1 MNLLNTKRI
10 KRFVLL
16 KLIPKMKKLCLYLS
30 FILLTVN
37 VFAQSATTPVYKII
51 IKGGRV
57 IDAKNN
63 INELMDVAIQD
74 GKIAKVAKNIDPAL
88 GAQIVKADGMLVTP
102 GLIDLHAHVFWGT
115 EPEHYLSNGLVSVT
129 PDGFSF
135 RSGVTTMVDAG
146 GAGYKSFD
154 TFKRNIIDRSQTR
167 ILSFLNIVGEG
178 MRGGE
183 YEQDISDMDV
193 KLVAQKAIDNKEYVV
208 GFKLAHFANPDWTP
222 VKRIVE
228 AGTIAKMPVMIDF
241 GGGNLPIQELYANYL
256 RPGDIYT
263 HAYTELKG
271 RDPVVDLNT
280 RQLRPFVLEAQKKG
294 ILFDVGFGGGSF
306 AYSQALPAV
315 KAGFYPDLMGTD
327 LHIGSMNGAM
337 KDQLNVLS
345 VFVGMGMDI
354 PSVISRSTWL
364 PAKAIQREELGH
376 LSEGAI
382 ADVAILTVREGKF
395 GFRDITGNR
404 QTGTKKF
411 ECEMTIKGGRIMYDL
426 NAIASNP
433 VAKR

>member
-1 MNLLNTKRI
+1 MRKIYLVLAYFCLALNA
-10 KRFVLL
+10 
-16 KLIPKMKKLCLYLS
+16 
-30 FILLTVN
+30 N
-37 VFAQSATTPVYKII
+37 AQSVANPIYKII

-63 INELMDVAIQD
+63 INDVLDVAIQD
-74 GKIAKVAKNIDPAL
+74 GKIAKIAKNIDASL
-88 GAQIVKADGMLVTP
+88 GAQIVNAAGMYVTP

-115 EPEHYLSNGLVSVT
+115 EPNHYLSNGLIGVT

-146 GAGYKSFD
+146 GAGWKSFD
-154 TFKRNIIDRSQTR
+154 LFKKNVINTSQTR
-167 ILSFLNIVGEG
+167 ILSLLNIVGEG

-183 YEQDISDMDV
+183 FEQDLNDMDA
-193 KLVAQKAIDNKEYVV
+193 KMTAKTALDNKEYVV

-222 VKRIVE
+222 VQRIVE

-241 GGGNLPIQELYANYL
+241 GGGNLPIEELYTKYL

-271 RDPVVDLNT
+271 RDPVVDLTT
-280 RQLRPFVLEAQKKG
+280 RQLRPFVLTAQKKG

-306 AYSQALPAV
+306 AFAQAIPAI
-315 KAGFYPDLMGTD
+315 KAGFYPDMMGTD
-327 LHIGSMNGAM
+327 LHTGSMNGAM

-345 VFVGMGMDI
+345 VFLALGMDI
-354 PSVISRSTWL
+354 PSVISRATWI
-364 PAKAIQREELGH
+364 PAKAIHREELGN

-382 ADVAILTVREGKF
+382 ADVAVLSIRKGKF
-395 GFRDITGNR
+395 GFRDIANAR
-404 QTGTKKF
+404 KDGTQKF
-411 ECEMTIKGGRIMYDL
+411 ECEMTIKGGQIMYDL
-426 NAIASNP
+426 NAIATNAP
-433 VAKR
+433 VKK